1 MPDNALV
8 GVTTARETASAKRK
22 YGRPELRELGSLQEL
37 TQAGGPNSVNLDG
50 SGYTS

>member
-1 MPDNALV
+1 MPDNASV
-8 GVTTARETASAKRK
+8 GATTARETGSAKRK

-37 TQAGGPNSVNLDG
+37 TQANVGGPNNFDG